1 MYYHF
6 EPESQHDLGS
16 LEITKTGHRKRLEL
30 ADPYFL
36 TYQRLR
42 SIDSVEIRFQI
53 LTCPFQTKRGDF
65 IV

>member
-1 MYYHF
+1 MYQHF
-6 EPESQHDLGS
+6 EFEM
-16 LEITKTGHRKRLEL
+16 EIVEKRIRHRKRLEL

-42 SIDSVEIRFQI
+42 PINSVEIHFEI
-53 LTCPFQTKRGDF
+53 LTCPFQTKAGGF